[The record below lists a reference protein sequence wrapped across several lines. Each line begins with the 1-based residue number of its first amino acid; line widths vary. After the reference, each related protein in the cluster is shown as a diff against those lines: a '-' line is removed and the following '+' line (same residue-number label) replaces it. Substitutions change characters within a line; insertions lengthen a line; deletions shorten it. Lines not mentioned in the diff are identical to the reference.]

1 MPCVT
6 PTPQQCSVSRSLSG
20 HRRGREE
27 WHLVHGARLASL
39 GLGMQGG
46 WPECDLRGAL
56 ALCCP
61 EGRAAAPSPPA

>member
-1 MPCVT
+1 M
-6 PTPQQCSVSRSLSG
+6 
-20 HRRGREE
+20 
-27 WHLVHGARLASL
+27 VHGARLASL